1 MMNATPS
8 KPEVSPEMSPVDRL
22 EAESEVSALDRVLA
36 QLAMT
41 LEIVYVRRP
50 LEGVLGDDEL
60 TTAQLRTLNLLAGV
74 PDDQPGTPV
83 GALASGLRISYPAAT
98 KAVDRLAER
107 GLAERHRDSHDAR
120 QIRVRLTDKG
130 REVVSHVRRERLQ
143 KLARALRELGDA
155 HDRTRLLELL
165 EQFTRLSLLEPDD
178 LELVMRETHL

>member
-1 MMNATPS
+1 MNATPS
-8 KPEVSPEMSPVDRL
+8 KPEADTETSPTERL
-22 EAESEVSALDRVLA
+22 EVDSEVFVLDRVLA
-36 QLAMT
+36 QLALT

-83 GALASGLRISYPAAT
+83 GTLASGLRISYPAAT

-120 QIRVRLTDKG
+120 QIRVRLTERG
-130 REVVSHVRRERLQ
+130 REVVAHVRRERLQ
-143 KLARALRELGDA
+143 KLARALHDLGDA
-155 HDRTRLLELL
+155 NDQTRLLELL
-165 EQFTRLSLLEPDD
+165 ERFMRLSLLEPDD
-178 LELVMRETHL
+178 LSLVMRETHL

>member
-1 MMNATPS
+1 MNATPS
-8 KPEVSPEMSPVDRL
+8 KPEADTETSPIERL
-22 EAESEVSALDRVLA
+22 EVDSEVFVLDRVLA
-36 QLAMT
+36 QLALT

-50 LEGVLGDDEL
+50 LEGLLGDDEL

-83 GALASGLRISYPAAT
+83 GALASGLQISYPAAT

-130 REVVSHVRRERLQ
+130 REVVAHVRRERLIQ
-143 KLARALRELGDA
+143 LERALHELGDA
-155 HDRTRLLELL
+155 HDRRRLLELL
-165 EQFTRLSLLEPDD
+165 ERFTRLSLVQSDD
-178 LELVMRETHL
+178 LALVLRETHL

>member
-1 MMNATPS
+1 MSASPS
-8 KPEVSPEMSPVDRL
+8 NPAADTEKSLNERL
-22 EAESEVSALDRVLA
+22 EANPEVSALDRALA

-120 QIRVRLTDKG
+120 QIRVRLTEKG
-130 REVVSHVRRERLQ
+130 REVVAHVRRERLQ
-143 KLARALRELGDA
+143 KLARALHELGDA
-155 HDRTRLLELL
+155 RDQTRLLELL
-165 EQFTRLSLLEPDD
+165 ERFTRLSLLEPGD
-178 LELVMRETHL
+178 LALVMRETHL